1 MKHIIKQI
9 VIIALMFSATIGAEA
24 ATSTV
29 TFTFVNTPQQEI
41 IYDGGRLEL
50 YRVSGTPWSSASG
63 TCGEFQVSITGNQI
77 RVTQDNYL
85 FGNATITFT
94 HNSKY
99 IVAATVVTVN
109 YMTGEENIP
118 NEYDYSQRA
127 IKSVSVTKEYIKRI
141 VLTLSDNDPRYDLS
155 FADLYNINSSYP
167 YTGSA
172 ITPEPEVWMGG
183 STKLT
188 KGTHYTVS
196 YTNNIN
202 VGTATVTVTGTGSYT
217 GSISQTFTIS
227 TGVPTVTPPTI
238 LGPFTYDGTAH
249 TLCSAG
255 TTSVGTLEYST
266 DNSTW
271 ITSLPTATNGGTY
284 RIYYRVPATTN
295 NAEVTS
301 SWAGTATINPA
312 TTHNGCLTFDRYA
325 TDNVSLTIGESD
337 GSAAQDISITDDVDN
352 VKSITMNRTFTEGK
366 AATVMLPFSIA
377 TSKIIGGTFYSFIGV
392 DKTNDGWDVVMKEVN
407 RQSGTLQAHTPY
419 LFMPSATEMTFDLDG
434 ESVTVKANSQQTYTV
449 QP

>member
-29 TFTFVNTPQQEI
+29 QFSFTST
-41 IYDGGRLEL
+41 GGEQKIKYSGVSLRL
-50 YRVSGTPWSSASG
+50 YAGSSGVWSSASG

-77 RVTQDNYL
+77 RVTQGNYL
-85 FGNATITFT
+85 SGNATITFT
-94 HNSKY
+94 HSSKN
-99 IVAATVVTVN
+99 IVYAKVVKMLNTTSEVEV
-109 YMTGEENIP
+109 TS
-118 NEYDYSQRA
+118 EYDNSNSAQKSIRISGTR
-127 IKSVSVTKEYIKRI
+127 IKTIELK
-141 VLTLSDNDPRYDLS
+141 LSDSDPQYDLA
-155 FADLYNINSSYP
+155 FADLFNINSSYL

-172 ITPEPEVWMGG
+172 ITPEPEVWKGN
-183 STKLT
+183 TKLT

-217 GSISQTFTIS
+217 GSISQKFTIS

-337 GSAAQDISITDDVDN
+337 GSAEQDISITDDVDN
-352 VKSITMNRTFTEGK
+352 VKSITMNRTFTVDK

-434 ESVTVKANSQQTYTV
+434 ESVTVKANSQQTYTI